1 MKVSKQADHYELIE
15 MTEDD
20 LRSLCALIDSSCLP
34 EKRGW
39 NHIKEQIKQELE
51 KQK

>member
-1 MKVSKQADHYELIE
+1 MKIRKIIKHYSLIN